1 MKLFGIEL
9 NENDIFYY
17 IGFVFVIIFTIYII
31 MLLANTQMKV
41 VEGLVGS
48 SNTQQTTQSFTDLM
62 AKGDIENMTIATQK
76 MNDTLLL
83 TKYRSDYED
92 IIIKLEELIDQN
104 LLYTTLQV
112 VTNIDKTTGL
122 IKIKEPSSTNKEGI
136 SVTDLQLINEL
147 YKYKK
152 NLNETMNY
160 IDGK

>member
-1 MKLFGIEL
+1 MKVFDIEF

-17 IGFVFVIIFTIYII
+17 IGFFFVIIFAIYII
-31 MLLANTQMKV
+31 MILANTQMKV

-62 AKGDIENMTIATQK
+62 AKGDIENLKISMQK
-76 MNDTLLL
+76 MNDTILLS
-83 TKYRSDYED
+83 KYRSDYED

-112 VTNIDKTTGL
+112 VANVDKTTGL
-122 IKIKEPSSTNKEGI
+122 IKIKDQSSKDQEGI
-136 SVTDLQLINEL
+136 SITDLQLINEL
-147 YKYKK
+147 YKYKQ
-152 NLNETMNY
+152 NLNETMSF